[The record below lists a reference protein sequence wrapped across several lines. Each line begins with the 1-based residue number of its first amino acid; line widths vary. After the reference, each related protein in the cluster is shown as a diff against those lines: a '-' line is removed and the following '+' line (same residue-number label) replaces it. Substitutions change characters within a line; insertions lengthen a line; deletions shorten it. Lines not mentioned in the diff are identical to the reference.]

1 MPEPLRSSSVSQG
14 SRREFLRTSTAVA
27 GGALLGGLSLA
38 RSAHAAGSDL
48 LKVGLIGCGGR
59 GSGAAGN
66 ALNADAGAKLY
77 ALGDAFEDRLQG
89 SLHGLKQEYGERVD
103 VDSSR
108 QFVGLDAYQ
117 KVIDSGVDV
126 VLLATPPHFRPI
138 HLKAAVDAGKQVFCE
153 KPVAV
158 DAPGVRSVLATTEE
172 ARKKNLN
179 LVSGLCWRYHRGVK
193 ATMQQVLEGAI
204 GQIRAIQETYLT
216 GPLWTRPRQPGDTEM
231 RFQVRNW
238 YYFAWL
244 SGDFNTEQ
252 HVHSLDKALWA
263 MGDEPPLR
271 AWGLGGRQVRTD
283 AIFGDIYDHHAVVY
297 EWPGG
302 VRVFSYCRQQAGCY
316 GDVSDHFLGSLGEAD
331 IGQHKITGKNPW
343 HFQGD
348 GGNMY
353 DLEHQAL
360 FAAIRSGQTINNG
373 LYMARSTMLAIL
385 GRMVNYTGRILT
397 WDEALASKQLLAPAA
412 YTWDAEP
419 PTMPGPDGRYPVALP
434 GQTKFA

>member
-1 MPEPLRSSSVSQG
+1 
-14 SRREFLRTSTAVA
+14 
-27 GGALLGGLSLA
+27 
-38 RSAHAAGSDL
+38 
-48 LKVGLIGCGGR
+48 
-59 GSGAAGN
+59 
-66 ALNADAGAKLY
+66 
-77 ALGDAFEDRLQG
+77 
-89 SLHGLKQEYGERVD
+89 
-103 VDSSR
+103 
-108 QFVGLDAYQ
+108 
-117 KVIDSGVDV
+117 
-126 VLLATPPHFRPI
+126 
-138 HLKAAVDAGKQVFCE
+138 
-153 KPVAV
+153 
-158 DAPGVRSVLATTEE
+158 
-172 ARKKNLN
+172 
-179 LVSGLCWRYHRGVK
+179 
-193 ATMQQVLEGAI
+193 MQQVLDGAI
-204 GQIRAIQETYLT
+204 GEIRAIQETYLT
-216 GPLWTRPRQPGDTEM
+216 GPLWTRPRQLGDSEM

-263 MGDEPPLR
+263 MHDEPPSR

-283 AIFGDIYDHHAVVY
+283 AVCGDIYDHHAVVY

-302 VRVFSYCRQQAGCY
+302 VRVYSYCRQQAGCY
-316 GDVSDHFLGSLGEAD
+316 SDVSDHFLGSLGEAD
-331 IGQHKITGKNPW
+331 ILQHKITGKNPW

-360 FAAIRSGQTINNG
+360 FTAIRSGQTINNG

-419 PTMPGPDGRYPVALP
+419 PTRPGPDGKYPVAMP
-434 GQTKFA
+434 GQTKFV